1 MAKEFSKELR
11 LQIGRKLLELGKD
24 LHINDK
30 AAISAL
36 RDHKEIKAFTH
47 DVRTGKQLFKIENMN
62 GLFRAARAADKA
74 GKNFNP
80 LTSLKALGTDTAS
93 KNRNTQL
100 ANQASD
106 VGQPGYTPKTKAKL
120 PAGWHDHHLRFRTI
134 FEPFFDNLN
143 PAQVKELADFFTQ
156 QHGALG
162 NVLANLQGLPEDF
175 HILLKS
181 SIHSWAK
188 ANNIQVSKGKV
199 GESNFKRVDGRLVGV
214 KGGGLDPKQVVIGN
228 ARFPNLSKFSLN
240 ERLPMVSDFLHYV
253 VPAIEDYTAK
263 VVRKSEKRLH
273 GAKRARSIREI
284 KRGWHKLAADA
295 AARSTIL
302 QDNPWMIP
310 KDLDS
315 PIPTLDFL
323 RRAASYV
330 GNVEPGSIK
339 SQKQALS
346 ILQDFG
352 SGSKMFNLSLPGLAA
367 GGLNLLGGGAIDAA
381 TEPEVIGQAAR
392 IKRAIEEGDEET
404 KADAIDKLKAEAG
417 WAAVRGFATGAVL
430 GKTGLASKLGPY
442 ALAGIPL
449 VAAGGYNRW
458 LEEYTDEGLGTHWSK
473 FQDKRREL
481 GDYNN
486 YGLNYQGP
494 PTKVDEDGEII
505 TPTIRQGTKLN
516 PIQQIGREIENRKA
530 LVKERFDPSRGE
542 WGLSEALY
550 GR

>member
-1 MAKEFSKELR
+1 MGKEFSKELR

-24 LHINDK
+24 LHINDR

-47 DVRTGKQLFKIENMN
+47 DVRTGQQLFKIENMN
-62 GLFRAARAADKA
+62 GLFRAARAAVKA

-199 GESNFKRVDGRLVGV
+199 GESNFKTVDGKLVGV

-284 KRGWHKLAADA
+284 KRSWHKLAADA

-315 PIPTLDFL
+315 PAINLDFL
-323 RRAASYV
+323 RRAASYI
-330 GNVEPGSIK
+330 GNVDPADIK
-339 SQKQALS
+339 SQKQAKS

-352 SGSKMFNLSLPGLAA
+352 SGSKLFDLSAPAVALS
-367 GGLNLLGGGAIDAA
+367 GLNLLGGGAIDVA
-381 TEPEVIGQAAR
+381 TAPPVWRQLGRLQKA
-392 IKRAIEEGDEET
+392 KEEGDEET
-404 KADAIDKLKAEAG
+404 ASQATSDLGTESA
-417 WAAVRGFATGAVL
+417 WAVG
-430 GKTGLASKLGPY
+430 TGLASSALIGKFGLAKYFMNPFTAVPMVGTAAYLGVDAYMEGRDMKGPTQRY
-442 ALAGIPL
+442 ANFLKYDQNVIDERTGEREFIPRPEKEEARKDLAGAI
-449 VAAGGYNRW
+449 NRIA
-458 LEEYTDEGLGTHWSK
+458 EERAKDPNNLDSFLTRFGL
-473 FQDKRREL
+473 
-481 GDYNN
+481 
-486 YGLNYQGP
+486 
-494 PTKVDEDGEII
+494 
-505 TPTIRQGTKLN
+505 
-516 PIQQIGREIENRKA
+516 
-530 LVKERFDPSRGE
+530 
-542 WGLSEALY
+542 
-550 GR
+550 

>member
-1 MAKEFSKELR
+1 MAEQFKKELR
-11 LQIGRKLLELGKD
+11 LYIGRKLLELGKD

-30 AAISAL
+30 AAISDL
-36 RDHKEIKAFTH
+36 RDHKEIRTLTH
-47 DVRTGKQLFKIENMN
+47 DVKTGQQLFKIENMN
-62 GLFRAARAADKA
+62 GLFRAARKA
-74 GKNFNP
+74 QKLGKDFNP
-80 LTSLKALGTDTAS
+80 LASLKALGTDTAS
-93 KNRNTQL
+93 QNRNTQL

-106 VGQPGYTPKTKAKL
+106 VGQPGYTPKTKARL
-120 PAGWHDHHLRFRTI
+120 PSGWHDHHLRFRTL

-181 SIHSWAK
+181 SIHTWAK
-188 ANNIQVSKGKV
+188 QNNIQVSKGKV
-199 GESNFKRVDGRLVGV
+199 GESNFTIKDGEITKVR
-214 KGGGLDPKQVVIGN
+214 GGGINPQKVAFEN

-240 ERLPMVSDFLHYV
+240 ERLPMVSDYLHYV

-263 VVRKSEKRLH
+263 LVRKSEKRLY
-273 GAKRARSIREI
+273 GSKRARSIREI

-330 GNVEPGSIK
+330 GNVEPGNIK

-442 ALAGIPL
+442 ALAAAPL
-449 VAAGGYNRW
+449 VAAQGYDKW
-458 LEEYTDEGLGTHWSK
+458 LKEYTDKGLGEHYSK
-473 FQDKRREL
+473 FQDKRAPLHDKIEA
-481 GDYNN
+481 GDR
-486 YGLNYQGP
+486 LKAEPLQG
-494 PTKVDEDGEII
+494 EWG
-505 TPTIRQGTKLN
+505 QGTKLN
-516 PIQQIGREIENRKA
+516 PIQQVGQEIENRKA
-530 LVKERFDPSRGE
+530 LVKERFNPSRGE